1 MPTANGGTPKGEARA
16 LSKDDSGS
24 AASKRI
30 RPCQRCQKLKVK
42 CERSTDGGPCQ
53 RCQAKKRECTFE
65 EVPGKKRRKNP
76 DEYTPATTLID
87 RDRRID
93 ELEKTLAAMRES
105 LASGNHRA
113 ISPHTGEQ
121 TGNFGASHGQ
131 PLDILAR
138 TAVSAHSPTLDR
150 VTSGNTF
157 PATSGTEP
165 QTPNADPRASV
176 SESSSAW
183 SPDGNSF
190 DPIERRWV
198 DYEDAKSLF
207 ERCTYSLRMPNRLD
221 SQP

>member
-1 MPTANGGTPKGEARA
+1 MATTNGGTPAAEANA
-16 LSKDDSGS
+16 PSKDDSSS
-24 AASKRI
+24 ATSKRI

-42 CERSTDGGPCQ
+42 CERSPDGGPCQ
-53 RCQAKKRECTFE
+53 RCQAKKKECTFE
-65 EVPGKKRRKNP
+65 EVPSKKRKKNP
-76 DEYTPATTLID
+76 DEYIIPAKTLID
-87 RDRRID
+87 RNRRID

-105 LASGNHRA
+105 LAATNHHA
-113 ISPHTGEQ
+113 NSPHMGEQ
-121 TGNFGASHGQ
+121 AGKFGASHGQ

-165 QTPNADPRASV
+165 HTPNPHPRASI

-190 DPIERRWV
+190 DPIARRWV

-207 ERCTYSLRMPNRLD
+207 ERCSCLQTCLTI
-221 SQP
+221 